1 MQSACHNPA
10 ARLLNPASLWLALV
24 LAALMGCSHTPSTRR
39 LAPSTNHLAASH
51 ALLPASL
58 EENLFIVEV
67 LINGQGPFRMILDT
81 GASGLVLGA
90 RSAEKAGLRLL
101 RAREALILDA
111 AGRQSHHPLATASQL
126 QAGVFRVDNPSFVL
140 LPQNEL
146 LRIQELSGTR
156 FDGILGINVFAGLV
170 LELDYPAQ
178 TIRVCEPALAS
189 LPEATAQSYS
199 GIVPRLP
206 VNVQGHTRTFAIDTG
221 AEYFFALSD
230 LDSVPLVYPKD
241 KNEFPSVQAGGTT
254 RDYRSQLAGSIS
266 LGSAQWQFPP
276 LQQSADNRL
285 GAPALARSR
294 LTIDCARQRL
304 WIENDAP
311 MCWDTDTPLE
321 KDGRAISVGALL
333 LPARNGWRVGEI
345 DAGGRAERAGLRT
358 GDRITAVRG
367 LNSGNLPHSSP
378 FRAGYKHRLTVER
391 AGTPFECMLD
401 LTAP

>member
-1 MQSACHNPA
+1 MQGACHKPA
-10 ARLLNPASLWLALV
+10 ARFLNPASLWLAL
-24 LAALMGCSHTPSTRR
+24 LLSLFLGCSHSGSTGS
-39 LAPSTNHLAASH
+39 LAPSANRLTGSH

-67 LINGQGPFRMILDT
+67 LINDRGPFRLILDT
-81 GASGLVLGA
+81 GASGLVLGSGA
-90 RSAEKAGLRLL
+90 AEKAGLQLL
-101 RAREALILDA
+101 QTREALVLDA
-111 AGRQSHHPLATASQL
+111 AGRQSHHRLASATQL
-126 QAGVFRVDNPSFVL
+126 QAGAFRIENPAFVL
-140 LPQNEL
+140 LPQDEL
-146 LRIQELSGTR
+146 LRIEALSGTQ
-156 FDGILGINVFAGLV
+156 FDGILGINAFAGLV

-178 TIRVCEPALAS
+178 TVRVCEPSLAR
-189 LPEATAQSYS
+189 LPLSTAQAYA
-199 GIVPRLP
+199 GTVPRLLL
-206 VNVQGHTRTFAIDTG
+206 NIHGQARTFAIDTG
-221 AEYFFALSD
+221 AEYFFSLSD

-241 KNEFPSVQAGGTT
+241 KGEFPSVQAGGAT
-254 RDYRSQLAGSIS
+254 RNYRSQLAGSIS

-294 LTIDCARQRL
+294 LTIDCAAQRL

-311 MCWDTDTPLE
+311 MRWDTDTPLE
-321 KDGRAISVGALL
+321 RDGRAVSVGALL
-333 LPARNGWRVGEI
+333 LPARNGWRIGEI

-391 AGTPFECMLD
+391 AGKPFECMLD